1 MSSQYRTPVADQ
13 QVCQDQCQR
22 LTQHLEKFLEPLLEW
37 LDAFLDKRLVRTFVR
52 AIAAILTFRNQAQG
66 LCLSELGSSILSP
79 AQAPAG
85 TKRLSNL
92 LRSTKWG
99 KELIDRYLFKQAD
112 KKLEEM
118 ERSGEQALC
127 IWDGSVLEKP
137 ESERGEGLCAV
148 KSSKAARLKKL
159 RKGVFNQPGGK
170 TIVVMGIEWIGVL
183 LVGIRGMPTV
193 VNMTWWSRKGL
204 KASTQRKQEELLL
217 MILAKKWGK
226 RVLHVFDRGY
236 AGGPW
241 LAVLQ
246 WLGVYFLIR
255 WKKGHC
261 FFDENGNKKK
271 LWQIVRGKRSWGH
284 KLIWDARKRCHRKTG
299 VLAMRVRH
307 ASYAGELWVVVV
319 RRGGEPWYLITNRP
333 VETEE
338 QAWRIVLIYA
348 RRWQIETSFRYEK
361 SELAVQS
368 VRLWEWENRE
378 KLLLMVTLAYA
389 FLLSLLDLSMELL
402 RTWLLRQYCHRTGKR
417 CREAT
422 APLYRLRWAL
432 SRFWNDFHPI
442 FCFTVLQTLPTGG
455 NP

>member
-1 MSSQYRTPVADQ
+1 
-13 QVCQDQCQR
+13 
-22 LTQHLEKFLEPLLEW
+22 
-37 LDAFLDKRLVRTFVR
+37 
-52 AIAAILTFRNQAQG
+52 
-66 LCLSELGSSILSP
+66 
-79 AQAPAG
+79 
-85 TKRLSNL
+85 
-92 LRSTKWG
+92 
-99 KELIDRYLFKQAD
+99 
-112 KKLEEM
+112 
-118 ERSGEQALC
+118 
-127 IWDGSVLEKP
+127 
-137 ESERGEGLCAV
+137 
-148 KSSKAARLKKL
+148 
-159 RKGVFNQPGGK
+159 
-170 TIVVMGIEWIGVL
+170 
-183 LVGIRGMPTV
+183 MPTV

-241 LAVLQ
+241 LQVLQ

-422 APLYRLRWAL
+422 APLYRLRWAF

>member
-52 AIAAILTFRNQAQG
+52 TIAAILTFRNQAQG
-66 LCLSELGSSILSP
+66 LCLSELGSYILSP

-170 TIVVMGIEWIGVL
+170 PIVVMGIEWIGVL

-193 VNMTWWSRKGL
+193 VNMTWW
-204 KASTQRKQEELLL
+204 
-217 MILAKKWGK
+217 
-226 RVLHVFDRGY
+226 
-236 AGGPW
+236 
-241 LAVLQ
+241 
-246 WLGVYFLIR
+246 
-255 WKKGHC
+255 
-261 FFDENGNKKK
+261 
-271 LWQIVRGKRSWGH
+271 
-284 KLIWDARKRCHRKTG
+284 
-299 VLAMRVRH
+299 
-307 ASYAGELWVVVV
+307 
-319 RRGGEPWYLITNRP
+319 
-333 VETEE
+333 
-338 QAWRIVLIYA
+338 
-348 RRWQIETSFRYEK
+348 
-361 SELAVQS
+361 
-368 VRLWEWENRE
+368 
-378 KLLLMVTLAYA
+378 
-389 FLLSLLDLSMELL
+389 
-402 RTWLLRQYCHRTGKR
+402 
-417 CREAT
+417 
-422 APLYRLRWAL
+422 
-432 SRFWNDFHPI
+432 
-442 FCFTVLQTLPTGG
+442 
-455 NP
+455 